1 MKPMGILVL
10 LALLACAGLPPPTA
24 SHYVP
29 DPQNYAAT
37 RQGGRPRFRLP
48 L

>member
-1 MKPMGILVL
+1 MKPIGILVL
-10 LALLACAGLPPPTA
+10 LALSACAGLPPPTA
-24 SHYVP
+24 SDFVP

-37 RQGGRPRFRLP
+37 RQRGRPRFRLP